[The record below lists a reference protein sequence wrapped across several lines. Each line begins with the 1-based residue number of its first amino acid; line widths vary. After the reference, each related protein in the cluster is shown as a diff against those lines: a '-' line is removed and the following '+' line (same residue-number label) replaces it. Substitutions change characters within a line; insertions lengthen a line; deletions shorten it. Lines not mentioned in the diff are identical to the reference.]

1 MQGKDEKT
9 LAYVLRRTNY
19 GEADRIL
26 NIITPTGKKTVM
38 ARGVRKEKS
47 KLAGGIEMFSLTE
60 LNVHYGKGEFGLV
73 TGAKMKTFYSN
84 LLVDLERMELAAAV
98 LKKINVL
105 ADSSDNPEHFEI
117 VDQVLKNLNAGV
129 DGVLADV
136 WFLMNVARASGEEI
150 NLYYDADGNKLLP
163 DKKYEWSVMEK
174 SLVERASGEITANE
188 IKMMRLLIASDLGVV
203 AKVKDIGVLLPKIY
217 KIAKSL

>member
-9 LAYVLRRTNY
+9 LAYVLKRTNY

>member
-203 AKVKDIGVLLPKIY
+203 AKVKDIGALLPKIY